1 MSDWLTILSA
11 WLAAGT
17 GAGGGFFVIKWV
29 FEYIGGRMD
38 RRAEALDAGTQQLIN
53 NLQNRLTT
61 VEARLDKAETELAEC
76 RAKHATSEAEVAR
89 LKSHVETYERRRERR
104 VTD

>member
-1 MSDWLTILSA
+1 MGSPPVSDWLTIVSG
-11 WLAAGT
+11 WLAAGA
-17 GAGGGFFVIKWV
+17 GAGGGFCAIRWV

-53 NLQNRLTT
+53 NLQSRLTT

-89 LKSHVETYERRRERR
+89 LKTHVETSERLRS
-104 VTD
+104 